1 MRRLAIVVSSVSALL
16 LGVVVA
22 AAPATAGPIETGV
35 DNPVTA
41 APAPTT
47 PATPHCT
54 VTLARHF
61 LSNGPDDAP
70 QNYAGTLRPPAACPG
85 PWAKVLLDQTI
96 SVSGRQFDRSAGLV
110 VGGVQVYFG
119 TTAEPSGAT
128 PTTYRVTTDVTDYQA
143 VFRTPQPFTGGI
155 VNYRDATYTGNF
167 DQTVSLTFFRA
178 TAAVPAAPSATVV
191 RGQAATDV
199 NGGSPST
206 TLALP
211 ALPRNIV
218 RAELLLSVKGNGCD
232 EQWFDAVPDA
242 LVTAHPDAGLC
253 GGGPFRQTSVAL
265 DGTRVAAVHTYPY
278 LYTGGIVPTLWKPV
292 PAIGTFSFTP
302 ERVDLTPFAADL
314 VDGATHS
321 LRFTLDGARD
331 TWQIIPTLLL
341 WTDPGRARTSGAVTR
356 VAVAAPSP
364 TTTVAGDRA
373 TVVDAR
379 TDTTSGWLTTS
390 TGRVTTTVVRTDAYR
405 NVSTLTD
412 DGLTEAVRQ
421 TDHGGQTV
429 TSSGG
434 SQPPQVAHTWSYP
447 IDVDVSAALY
457 VDDQNFSL
465 SGHVRMG
472 RITVDNDGR
481 AADARSGAETV
492 DASGVLARTDGVT
505 STSDGS
511 STSTYTGTDDA
522 GRFGQRRIVTAHGQI
537 VSDTA
542 P

>member
-1 MRRLAIVVSSVSALL
+1 MRRLAMVVTSVLALL
-16 LGVVVA
+16 LGVVTVASPA
-22 AAPATAGPIETGV
+22 AAGPVETDV

-41 APAPTT
+41 APAPTR
-47 PATPHCT
+47 PDTPHCT
-54 VTLARHF
+54 VVLARHF
-61 LSNGPDDAP
+61 LSNAPDDSP
-70 QNYAGTLRPPAACPG
+70 QSYAGTVRPPAACPG

-143 VFRTPQPFTGGI
+143 VFRTPQPYSGGI

-167 DQTVSLTFFRA
+167 DQTVSLTFYRA
-178 TAAVPAAPSATVV
+178 TASVPAAQSATVV

-199 NGGSPST
+199 NADSPST
-206 TLALP
+206 TLSLP

-242 LVTAHPDAGLC
+242 LVAAHPDAGLC

-314 VDGATHS
+314 VDGATHA
-321 LRFTLDGARD
+321 LQFTLDGARD
-331 TWQIIPTLLL
+331 IWQIVPTLLL
-341 WTDPGRARTSGAVTR
+341 WTDPGRARTTGAVTR
-356 VAVAAPSP
+356 VDVPAASP
-364 TTTVAGDRA
+364 TTVVDGDRA
-373 TVVDAR
+373 TVTDDR
-379 TDTTSGWLTTS
+379 TDITSGYLLTS
-390 TGRVTTTVVRTDAYR
+390 AGRVTTTVVRTDAYR
-405 NVSTLTD
+405 NDLTLTD

-421 TDHGGQTV
+421 SDHGGQTV
-429 TSSGG
+429 TTTGG
-434 SQPPQVAHTWSYP
+434 PRPPQVAHTWSYP
-447 IDVDVSAALY
+447 IDVDLSAALY
-457 VDDQNFSL
+457 VDDQDFAL

-472 RITVDNDGR
+472 RVVVDNDGR
-481 AADARSGAETV
+481 PADARSAAETV
-492 DASGVLARTDGVT
+492 DAGGVLARTDGVT
-505 STSDGS
+505 TTSDGS
-511 STSTYTGTDDA
+511 STTTFVGTDDT
-522 GRFGQRRIVTAHGQI
+522 GGFHQRRIVTEHGTI
-537 VSDTA
+537 VSRA
-542 P
+542 GS